1 MPIIRI
7 SVNSVLHEVK
17 CREGESLLE
26 LLRERLGLTGTKRG
40 CDSGQCGACTVVM
53 NGRSVRSCRI
63 HAENSDGAEITT
75 IEGLSA
81 SGEDLHPIQRAFLE
95 TGAVQCGYCTPGMI
109 MEAYALVV
117 AAPHPD
123 RKTIRRAF
131 HSHLCR
137 CTGYLPIEEAI
148 LRACDARDL
157 LDPGYNFDIQT
168 SPARVDGT
176 DKVTGKARF
185 TDDIRIPDV
194 CHGALFW
201 SPVASGIVEHLDTR
215 PAASAEGVIRIIT
228 ARDIPGVNGIGR
240 WRADR
245 PLLVEKEIRFAGDAL
260 ALVIA
265 DTEDHARA
273 AVRAIVARIK
283 PLTPILSMTEAIK
296 ENARAIHDG
305 GNTASRIRIE
315 KTPESSRP
323 VDIST
328 DFHSICETQFVEH
341 AVLEPA
347 CAVAVYDGEGILHVT
362 APTQNVFFDRLE
374 IIRILG
380 LMPREFRRVVVH
392 QPHIG
397 GAFGKHEDIFVAP
410 LAALGA
416 FLTGRPCKVKLT
428 RAESFLCSSKRHP
441 MRIEHT
447 SRVDHSGNIYRT
459 DIRIEANT
467 GAYASW
473 APNILR
479 KAAVHATGPYSI
491 PSLSVEGKSIFTN
504 AAFSGAMRGFGAT
517 QSLIAAE
524 LHMDRMARASKID
537 PLEFRLRHALRRGSA
552 TATEQ
557 RIDDCEGLEQV
568 LKLTAERFGWNGW
581 TDGTVIRDGWSHG
594 VGVAGAFYGIG
605 YGNGIPDKSQVRIE
619 IAADGKVRLFTSA
632 VEYGQGSSTIF
643 SRIVQETLGC
653 PFAAISVETPST
665 SATPDSGSTVASRQT
680 FVTGSAFFQAAA
692 AIRDRIIR
700 SEAMDVFYLETSP
713 ESSGRWKHRSDG
725 TPIEWSELVNVAI
738 NAGIQLTESHR
749 FLNETECLN
758 PSTGKGKVYRTYCF
772 SAACAEVRWHPEHRK
787 AEIIR
792 VVTVHDSGRILHPAL
807 ARSQVT
813 GGVVMAAG
821 YALFEHYRLLD
832 GIPQSLDFD
841 RYRIPRFGDVP
852 IIDVDF
858 YESPCRSGPLGAK
871 GLGEPAMLAAAPALI
886 SALQDA
892 TGRSFSQLPVLP
904 TLTRDS

>member
-7 SVNSVLHEVK
+7 TVNSTRHELD
-17 CREGESLLE
+17 CQQGDSLLD

-53 NGRSVRSCRI
+53 NGRSVRSCRVP
-63 HAENSDGAEITT
+63 AEASDGAEILT
-75 IEGLSA
+75 IEGLA
-81 SGEDLHPIQRAFLE
+81 ISGEHLHPIQQAFLE

-109 MEAYALVV
+109 MEAYALVISS
-117 AAPHPD
+117 PHPD
-123 RKTIRRAF
+123 RKTIRRTF

-148 LRACDARDL
+148 LRACDARHEI
-157 LDPGYNFDIQT
+157 DPGYNFDGKT

-176 DKVTGKARF
+176 DKVTGQARF
-185 TDDIRIPDV
+185 TDDIRLPDV

-201 SPVASGIVEHLDTR
+201 SPVASGTIGHLDTR
-215 PAASAEGVIRIIT
+215 PAASAEGVIRVIT
-228 ARDIPGVNGIGR
+228 ARDIPGINGVGR

-273 AVRAIVARIK
+273 AVRSIVARIQ
-283 PLTPILSMTEAIK
+283 PLTPILTMTDALSEK
-296 ENARAIHDG
+296 TRSIHDG

-315 KTPESSRP
+315 KTPESPRT
-323 VDIST
+323 VDIVH
-328 DFHSICETQFVEH
+328 DFHSVCETQFIEH

-347 CAVAVYDGEGILHVT
+347 CAVAAYDGEGILHVT

-374 IIRILG
+374 IMRILG

-397 GAFGKHEDIFVAP
+397 GAFGKHEDIFAAP

-416 FLTGRPCKVKLT
+416 FLTGRPCKIRLT

-447 SRVDHSGNIYRT
+447 SRVDHAGDIVQT

-479 KAAVHATGPYSI
+479 KAAVHASGPYSI

-504 AAFSGAMRGFGAT
+504 AAFSGAMRGFGAA
-517 QSLIAAE
+517 QGLIAAE
-524 LHMDRMARASKID
+524 LHMDRMARDLRID

-552 TATEQ
+552 TATGQ

-568 LKLTAERFGWNGW
+568 LMLTAERFGWHGW
-581 TDGTVIRDGWSHG
+581 NDGTVIRDGWSHG

-619 IAADGKVRLFTSA
+619 IAADGKVRLFSSA

-653 PFAAISVETPST
+653 PFTAISVEIPST

-680 FVTGSAFFQAAA
+680 FVTGSAFYHAAA
-692 AIRDRIIR
+692 ALRDRITR
-700 SEAMDVFYLETSP
+700 SDRIDVSYTGNAPEASV
-713 ESSGRWKHRSDG
+713 RWMHRSDRV
-725 TPIEWSELVNVAI
+725 PVEWSELISLAMKS
-738 NAGIQLTESHR
+738 GIQLSESHR
-749 FLNETECLN
+749 FLNETERLN
-758 PSTGKGKVYRTYCF
+758 LSTGMGSVYKTYCF
-772 SAACAEVRWHPEHRK
+772 SAACAEVRWHAEHRK

-821 YALFEHYRLLD
+821 YALFEHYPVPD
-832 GIPQSLDFD
+832 GLPESLDFD
-841 RYRIPRFGDVP
+841 RYRIPRFGDIP
-852 IIDVDF
+852 LIDVYF
-858 YESPCRSGPLGAK
+858 HESKSQFGPHGAK
-871 GLGEPAMLAAAPALI
+871 GLGEPAMLATAPALI

-892 TGRSFSQLPVLP
+892 TGRSLSQLPVLP